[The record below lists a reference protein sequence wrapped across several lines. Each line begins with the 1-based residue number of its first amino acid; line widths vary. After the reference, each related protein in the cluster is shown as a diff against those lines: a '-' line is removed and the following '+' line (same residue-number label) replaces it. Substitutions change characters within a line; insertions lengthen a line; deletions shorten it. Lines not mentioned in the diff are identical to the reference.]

1 MRRRELTLL
10 LGSSAIG
17 WPVPAMGQ
25 QLAMPLIGFLNSRS
39 PADTGHLL
47 AGFRKGL
54 AENGYVEG
62 QNLTIEYRWAMGQ
75 YERLLGLA
83 AELAEHHIAVLVA
96 TGGEPVGVA
105 AKAATSTIPI
115 VFVISGGPAKLGLA
129 ASFSR
134 PSGNST
140 GVASFTS
147 DIGAK
152 RLGLLRELV
161 PEAARIGFLSS
172 PAFPTAETQ
181 LNDVEEGA
189 RTLGIE
195 IEVFRASTAPE
206 IDSAFNMM
214 AQRRPAALI
223 VAADPFFDTRR
234 VQLVVLTARHA
245 VRRDLS
251 SSRVRRGGRVDQLR
265 HRSGRCLS
273 PSWQLHRKDPRGGQA
288 GGAARGAAD
297 PVRAGNQ
304 SADGQGARP
313 DCAAIA
319 DRRRRRGD
327 RMNDHRPRR
336 KASPQNQ
343 GRGESQSLQEYSDMP
358 VPRERRIARHRRR
371 GKRDG
376 RWWFGVCARYR
387 NRVAR
392 RLANTSRVQ
401 VPQL

>member
-115 VFVISGGPAKLGLA
+115 VFVISGDPAKLGLA

-245 VRRDLS
+245 VPAIYH
-251 SSRVRRGGRVDQLR
+251 LR
-265 HRSGRCLS
+265 EYAA
-273 PSWQLHRKDPRGGQA
+273 A
-288 GGAARGAAD
+288 GGLISYGIDLADVYRQVGSYTGKILEGAKPAELPVVQPTRFELAINLQTVKALGLTVPQSLIAAAD
-297 PVRAGNQ
+297 EV
-304 SADGQGARP
+304 
-313 DCAAIA
+313 I
-319 DRRRRRGD
+319 
-327 RMNDHRPRR
+327 
-336 KASPQNQ
+336 
-343 GRGESQSLQEYSDMP
+343 E
-358 VPRERRIARHRRR
+358 
-371 GKRDG
+371 
-376 RWWFGVCARYR
+376 
-387 NRVAR
+387 
-392 RLANTSRVQ
+392 
-401 VPQL
+401 

>member
-96 TGGEPVGVA
+96 IGGEPVGVA

-245 VRRDLS
+245 VPAIYH
-251 SSRVRRGGRVDQLR
+251 LR
-265 HRSGRCLS
+265 EYAA
-273 PSWQLHRKDPRGGQA
+273 A
-288 GGAARGAAD
+288 GGLISYGIDLADVYRQVGSYTGKILEGAKPAELPVVQPTRFELAINLQTVKALGLTVPQSLIAAAD
-297 PVRAGNQ
+297 EV
-304 SADGQGARP
+304 
-313 DCAAIA
+313 I
-319 DRRRRRGD
+319 
-327 RMNDHRPRR
+327 
-336 KASPQNQ
+336 
-343 GRGESQSLQEYSDMP
+343 E
-358 VPRERRIARHRRR
+358 
-371 GKRDG
+371 
-376 RWWFGVCARYR
+376 
-387 NRVAR
+387 
-392 RLANTSRVQ
+392 
-401 VPQL
+401 

>member
-1 MRRRELTLL
+1 
-10 LGSSAIG
+10 
-17 WPVPAMGQ
+17 MGQ

-245 VRRDLS
+245 VPAIYH
-251 SSRVRRGGRVDQLR
+251 LR
-265 HRSGRCLS
+265 EYAA
-273 PSWQLHRKDPRGGQA
+273 A
-288 GGAARGAAD
+288 GGLISYGIDLADVYRQVGSYTGKILEGAKPAELPVVQPTRFELAINLQTVKALGLTVPQSLIAAAD
-297 PVRAGNQ
+297 EV
-304 SADGQGARP
+304 
-313 DCAAIA
+313 I
-319 DRRRRRGD
+319 
-327 RMNDHRPRR
+327 
-336 KASPQNQ
+336 
-343 GRGESQSLQEYSDMP
+343 E
-358 VPRERRIARHRRR
+358 
-371 GKRDG
+371 
-376 RWWFGVCARYR
+376 
-387 NRVAR
+387 
-392 RLANTSRVQ
+392 
-401 VPQL
+401 